1 MRSRSSLV
9 LLAVLLVVLVG
20 TLLVGCGTQATPVP
34 PTPTAAPPTPV
45 PPTLTP
51 IPPTPVP
58 PTATSAPPTPV
69 PPTPTPVPPTSAPS
83 EVSQLNCQTCHV
95 DVHTEWKGSPHG
107 NTQADVAGELGEE
120 RAGQTAKEVISGE
133 DAEDCVACHG
143 PTAVLANGG
152 MTEAKALEYFFTTA
166 DGKFTK
172 DTAPAHS
179 SEWPNIA
186 CTVCHKVPA
195 DHPASMPTL
204 ALFSSQTG
212 KYASI
217 ASASELCGQCHGN
230 LRFADTDHQ
239 TYNAWTTSKHA
250 KTQSDVAGELAEE
263 RAGQTAKEVVSGED
277 AENCIAC
284 HAPTAVLANG
294 GMSEPQALEYFFTTA
309 DGKFT
314 KDTAP
319 AHSSEW
325 PNVTCI
331 ACHDQHDPGKPAYFN
346 SSTKEHEPMKNASE
360 LCGQCHGNLRF
371 PDTDHL
377 SYNIRTGTGG
387 IGVADLQTMPGVA
400 CTDCHMFVSDVD
412 GSNSAMFH
420 GHTWEITVEEADGKT
435 TTSCTHCH
443 ADKDTAK
450 ANTIINKWKADFE
463 SLDATA
469 QKNVAAAEKAMK
481 GVQDKALQSKLEEAQ
496 HNLTYA
502 ESDES
507 GGFHNH
513 KYLMSLLKDANDK
526 ALEILAAAKK

>member
-1 MRSRSSLV
+1 
-9 LLAVLLVVLVG
+9 
-20 TLLVGCGTQATPVP
+20 VP
-34 PTPTAAPPTPV
+34 SP
-45 PPTLTP
+45 
-51 IPPTPVP
+51 
-58 PTATSAPPTPV
+58 
-69 PPTPTPVPPTSAPS
+69 
-83 EVSQLNCQTCHV
+83 VSQLNCQTCHA
-95 DVHTEWKGSPHG
+95 DTYAEWKESPHG
-107 NTQADVAGELGEE
+107 NTQTAPAGELGEE

-133 DAEDCVACHG
+133 DAEDCIACHG
-143 PTAVLANGG
+143 PTAILANGG
-152 MTEAKALEYFFTTA
+152 MNEARALEYFFTTA

-172 DTAPAHS
+172 DTAPAHDS
-179 SEWPNIA
+179 DWPNIT
-186 CTVCHKVPA
+186 CTVCHNVPG

-204 ALFSSQTG
+204 ALFNSQSG
-212 KYASI
+212 KYASV

-230 LRFADTDHQ
+230 LRFADTDHL
-239 TYNAWTTSKHA
+239 TYNAWTTSKHSE
-250 KTQSDVAGELAEE
+250 TQADVAGELSEE

-277 AENCIAC
+277 AEDCIAC

-294 GMSEPQALEYFFTTA
+294 GMSEEQALEYFFTTA

-325 PNVTCI
+325 PSVACI
-331 ACHDQHDPGKPAYFN
+331 ACHDQHNPAKPAYFN
-346 SSTKEHEPMKNASE
+346 SSTKEHVAMKDASE

-377 SYNIRTGTGG
+377 SYNIRAGTGG
-387 IGVADLQTMPGVA
+387 VGVPDQQTMPGVA
-400 CTDCHMFVSDVD
+400 CTDCHMFASDVD

-420 GHTWEITVEEADGKT
+420 GHSWAITVKEADGKS
-435 TTSCTHCH
+435 TTSCTRCH

-450 ANTIINKWKADFE
+450 ATSTINQWKSDFQ

-469 QKNVAAAEKAMK
+469 QKNVAAAAEAVK
-481 GVQDKALQSKLEEAQ
+481 GSEDKALQSKLEEAQ
-496 HNLTYA
+496 HNLEYA

-526 ALEILAAAKK
+526 ALEILAATRK